1 MKGLGRRMQ
10 YMSPLV
16 KQDMAKLD
24 KNGESC
30 HIAMKSLKHCVENLE
45 SALCLTFSCKS
56 VSLLHILLLLLLLFV
71 KLPSFAY

>member
-1 MKGLGRRMQ
+1 MHPFVHTRYTIILRAKKMKGLGGRMQ

-45 SALCLTFSCKS
+45 STSMPHFLMQ
-56 VSLLHILLLLLLLFV
+56 V
-71 KLPSFAY
+71 Y